1 MSPPDSEKTNRYP
14 FIVEN
19 GCLGIPLTVIPT
31 VLKVA
36 WSQLQQCTGAQSDD
50 WVLSEADVVQIS
62 RLTQCI
68 VALNPGHHTA

>member
-1 MSPPDSEKTNRYP
+1 SHMDVIPMSPPDSEKTNRYP

-36 WSQLQQCTGAQSDD
+36 WSQLQQCTGVQSDD
-50 WVLSEADVVQIS
+50 WVLSEAD
-62 RLTQCI
+62 
-68 VALNPGHHTA
+68 